1 MRWKPGKSAKS
12 QTKLYKGW
20 CSSGPA
26 RLCPGSFQKDLSCL
40 NFSVFPKGSCVL
52 PSSIQTA
59 VRGVHGGSAWALPP
73 SHHLPH
79 PARKR
84 PTDCTCSVCYF
95 ARYFVHLSFDVP
107 RQLVLP
113 LGADLNPIWIL
124 CSASYSGHRGF
135 KMPILSCH
143 GWWGLQEGPTETKAV
158 SFLLRALGRSR
169 GAPHDPKIRGSTPH
183 ARPVSIYS
191 PLLLQTEA
199 PIAVQCERAVTLS
212 DGTVI
217 VT

>member
-40 NFSVFPKGSCVL
+40 NFSVFPKSSCAL

-59 VRGVHGGSAWALPP
+59 VRVVHGSSALALPP
-73 SHHLPH
+73 SHLPH
-79 PARKR
+79 PPRKR

-95 ARYFVHLSFDVP
+95 ARYFVHLSFNVSH
-107 RQLVLP
+107 QLVLP

-124 CSASYSGHRGF
+124 CSASHLGHRGF

-158 SFLLRALGRSR
+158 SFLLRERKSSPLERKEAPR
-169 GAPHDPKIRGSTPH
+169 GAPS
-183 ARPVSIYS
+183 
-191 PLLLQTEA
+191 
-199 PIAVQCERAVTLS
+199 
-212 DGTVI
+212 
-217 VT
+217 